1 MRTTIN
7 NKGFILSFTVLVASI
22 MLAIGLG
29 VFNILIKEVILA
41 TAARDSQYAFYAADT
56 GAECGLFYDTKQNA
70 FPTSSDSLIYTG
82 TTVCAGTNFVI
93 VPGELSSDAATS
105 TFVLDSPHYCAKV
118 LVAKFGGR
126 TKVESEGFNTC
137 NTGDSRRLER
147 ALRIFY

>member
-1 MRTTIN
+1 MRRIIN

-56 GAECGLFYDTKQNA
+56 GAECALFYDTKQNA
-70 FPTSSDSLIYTG
+70 FATSSDSLIYTG
-82 TTVCAGTNFVI
+82 TTICAGTNFTI
-93 VPGELSSDAATS
+93 VPGEVAPNAATS
-105 TFVLDSPHYCAKV
+105 TFVLDSPNYCAKV
-118 LVAKFGGR
+118 LVAKFDGR